1 MNYINYFF
9 DKKNGAI
16 GGIYEDMKHFGKLYP
31 EGDLIFKK
39 GISQLKKGYA
49 RCENEVLPPPQTTF

>member
-1 MNYINYFF
+1 MKYINYFLI
-9 DKKNGAI
+9 KKNGAI

-31 EGDLIFKK
+31 EADLIFKK
-39 GISQLKKGYA
+39 GISQLKKGHA